1 MKLDSK
7 GYAEGVDDTEVAVH
21 SSSTPPHFSSST
33 GTNHQHVLV
42 HRPSVPLWQV
52 AFAVTLLFCNYFLA
66 QYDKFILS
74 YFQKEV
80 TTSLS
85 ISLSEYGII
94 SGYATGIVYA
104 LLAIPVAYLADYTEK
119 RVWVLSIAAAW
130 WSLCV
135 IFQGLSHNFW
145 QILLARIGMG
155 IGQAPVEALSVSL
168 ISDLIGKEWVFF
180 AESILYVGVYV
191 GEAISAQIAMAFIKT
206 DTPWNT
212 AMKAI
217 GIVGVVVAVLV
228 RLVIREPVRQTS
240 LKQTEESFS
249 IDSFA
254 NTSSGSRQVHRAKED
269 FLATVAHVLRMRS
282 FWLLTL
288 SAGFRQ
294 LSGNVF
300 GYYMPGYLSSI
311 YPSQEDLLSHY
322 GIIVGVVG
330 SFSVVAGG
338 LVSSLLW
345 RRTVMTPL
353 YMTALGGMLSS
364 IFVILMIVSK
374 SVAGNNESRGTTV
387 LYGVMSVAYLTAETW
402 LGAFNS
408 LLVLLLPPQYKT
420 FGLAIY
426 MSTLVLIYS
435 TGPQIMS
442 LALRNI
448 EVNSEG
454 YITRVRIVLSVLI
467 PLGYWLAG
475 FGFLLCIKKVRQDI
489 KGDFIPPGEM
499 PRTWKLAFIA
509 FAVFLGCLVIA
520 LFVTS
525 LVFR

>member
-1 MKLDSK
+1 MKFDFK
-7 GYAEGVDDTEVAVH
+7 GYADGINDTEGVAHLPLSIE
-21 SSSTPPHFSSST
+21 T
-33 GTNHQHVLV
+33 GNQRVLV
-42 HRPSVPLWQV
+42 HRPSVPLWRV
-52 AFAVTLLFCNYFLA
+52 AIAVALLFINYFLA

-74 YFQKEV
+74 YFQSKV
-80 TTSLS
+80 ISSLS
-85 ISLSEYGII
+85 MTLSEYGII

-104 LLAIPVAYLADYTEK
+104 LLAIPVAYLADYTGY
-119 RVWVLSIAAAW
+119 RVWILSASAGW

-135 IFQGLSHNFW
+135 IFQGLSGNFW

-168 ISDLIGKEWVFF
+168 ISDLVGKEWVFL
-180 AESILYVGVYV
+180 AESVLYVGVYI
-191 GEAISAQIAMAFIKT
+191 GEAISAQIATAFKKT

-217 GIVGVVVAVLV
+217 GIVGLVVAILLRVVVQ
-228 RLVIREPVRQTS
+228 EPARQTS
-240 LKQTEESFS
+240 LKQGEESFE
-249 IDSFA
+249 IDA
-254 NTSSGSRQVHRAKED
+254 PKDAYTAKND
-269 FLATVAHVLRMRS
+269 FVATLKHVLRMRS
-282 FWLLTL
+282 FWLLTI

-300 GYYMPGYLSSI
+300 GYYMPGYLTSI
-311 YPSQEDLLSHY
+311 YPSQTNLLSNY

-338 LVSSLLW
+338 LTSSFLS
-345 RRTVMTPL
+345 RRTVMIPL
-353 YMTALGGMLSS
+353 YMTAFGGMISS
-364 IFVILMIVSK
+364 IFVVLMIFSK
-374 SVAGNNESRGTTV
+374 SAAGGDESRGTTV
-387 LYGVMSVAYLTAETW
+387 LYGVMSAAYLTAETW

-408 LLVLLLPPQYKT
+408 LLVLLLPPRYKT

-426 MSTLVLIYS
+426 MSTLVLMYS
-435 TGPQIMS
+435 TGPQIMA

-448 EVNSEG
+448 DVNSEG
-454 YITRVRIVLSVLI
+454 YVKRVRIILAVLI

-475 FGFLLCIKKVRQDI
+475 IGFLFCVRKVRQDI
-489 KGDFIPPGEM
+489 QGDYVQQGEM
-499 PRTWKLAFIA
+499 SRTRKSLYAAF
-509 FAVFLGCLVIA
+509 VLLLGCLVVA

>member
-1 MKLDSK
+1 MMLDSK

-21 SSSTPPHFSSST
+21 SSSTPPHLSSATVTS
-33 GTNHQHVLV
+33 NQHVLV

-52 AFAVTLLFCNYFLA
+52 AIAIALLFCNYFLA

-85 ISLSEYGII
+85 IGLSEYGIL

-119 RVWVLSIAAAW
+119 RVWILSIAAVW

-191 GEAISAQIAMAFIKT
+191 GEAISAQIATAFIKT
-206 DTPWNT
+206 DTSWNT

-217 GIVGVVVAVLV
+217 GIVGIVIAVLV

-240 LKQTEESFS
+240 LKQAEESFG
-249 IDSFA
+249 ID
-254 NTSSGSRQVHRAKED
+254 SGSRDAHTAKFD
-269 FLATVAHVLRMRS
+269 FVATVRHVLRIRS

-338 LVSSLLW
+338 LISSLLW

-353 YMTALGGMLSS
+353 YMTAFGGMLSS
-364 IFVILMIVSK
+364 IFVVLMIFSK
-374 SVAGNNESRGTTV
+374 SVAGNSESRGTSV

-408 LLVLLLPPQYKT
+408 LLVLLLPPEYKT

-448 EVNSEG
+448 EVNSEE
-454 YITRVRIVLSVLI
+454 YIRRVRIVLAVLI
-467 PLGYWLAG
+467 PVGYWLAG

-489 KGDFIPPGEM
+489 QGGLIPPGEM
-499 PRTWKLAFIA
+499 PRRRKFAFTA
-509 FAVFLGCLVIA
+509 FAVFLGCLVVA

>member
-1 MKLDSK
+1 MN
-7 GYAEGVDDTEVAVH
+7 
-21 SSSTPPHFSSST
+21 HF
-33 GTNHQHVLV
+33 NL
-42 HRPSVPLWQV
+42 R
-52 AFAVTLLFCNYFLA
+52 N
-66 QYDKFILS
+66 
-74 YFQKEV
+74 
-80 TTSLS
+80 
-85 ISLSEYGII
+85 
-94 SGYATGIVYA
+94 
-104 LLAIPVAYLADYTEK
+104 
-119 RVWVLSIAAAW
+119 
-130 WSLCV
+130 
-135 IFQGLSHNFW
+135 
-145 QILLARIGMG
+145 
-155 IGQAPVEALSVSL
+155 
-168 ISDLIGKEWVFF
+168 
-180 AESILYVGVYV
+180 SILYVGVYV
-191 GEAISAQIAMAFIKT
+191 GEAISAQIATAFIKT
-206 DTPWNT
+206 GTPWNT

-217 GIVGVVVAVLV
+217 GIVGIVVALLV

-240 LKQTEESFS
+240 LKQAEESFG
-249 IDSFA
+249 INRHA
-254 NTSSGSRQVHRAKED
+254 HTAKAD
-269 FLATVAHVLRMRS
+269 FLATVKHVLRMRS

-300 GYYMPGYLSSI
+300 GYYMPGYLSAI
-311 YPSQEDLLSHY
+311 YPSQENLLSHY

-330 SFSVVAGG
+330 SCTVVAGG
-338 LVSSLLW
+338 LISSLLW

-353 YMTALGGMLSS
+353 YMTAIGGMLSS
-364 IFVILMIVSK
+364 VFVILMIFSK
-374 SVAGNNESRGTTV
+374 SVAGNSESRGVKV

-454 YITRVRIVLSVLI
+454 YIKRVRIVLSVLI

-489 KGDFIPPGEM
+489 RGDVIPAGQM
-499 PRTWKLAFIA
+499 PRARKMAFMA
-509 FAVFLGCLVIA
+509 FAVFLGCLVVA